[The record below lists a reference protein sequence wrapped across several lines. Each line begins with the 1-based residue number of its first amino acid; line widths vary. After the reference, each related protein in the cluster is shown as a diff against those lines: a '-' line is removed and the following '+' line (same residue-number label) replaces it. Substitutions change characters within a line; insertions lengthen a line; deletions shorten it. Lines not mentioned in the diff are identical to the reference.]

1 MHKQGEIVL
10 IPVPF
15 SDLTS
20 VKKRP
25 VLIISNDEFNG
36 RGEDVIVAAIT
47 SNIRGFEHEVV
58 FDNTDLANGE
68 LKVIS
73 CIRAD
78 KIYTLYKRHHRED
91 IWRNQI
97 RKTGNFKRQNV

>member
-1 MHKQGEIVL
+1 M
-10 IPVPF
+10 
-15 SDLTS
+15 
-20 VKKRP
+20 
-25 VLIISNDEFNG
+25 
-36 RGEDVIVAAIT
+36 AAIT

-78 KIYTLYKRHHRED
+78 KIYTLSKG
-91 IWRNQI
+91 II
-97 RKTGNFKRQNV
+97 VKTFGEIKSEKLGILKDKMYSIIK